1 MGTTEQLTLT
11 GQNDHNLKG
20 QMMKG
25 REKTTKEEKREA
37 RKKDTKEKLII
48 IEILGGCVVDVHGL
62 PEGYL
67 YTTLDHDE

>member
-1 MGTTEQLTLT
+1 
-11 GQNDHNLKG
+11 
-20 QMMKG
+20 MMKG